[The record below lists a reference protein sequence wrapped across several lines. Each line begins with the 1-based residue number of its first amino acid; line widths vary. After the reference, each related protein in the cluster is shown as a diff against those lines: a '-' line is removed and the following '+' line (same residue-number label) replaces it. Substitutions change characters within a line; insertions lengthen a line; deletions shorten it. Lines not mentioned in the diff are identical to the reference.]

1 MAPCGTLAAVALP
14 VVTATADV
22 LADVAGG
29 RPRGF
34 ATVAPW
40 GAGVVAAAVAGAGD
54 GRVATVADSPFVVTF
69 GAPAEEAAGATS
81 VLEELEEPA
90 PAFRLCAAIVVAG
103 PDAVAAVPV
112 VAPAGAAVRPGAARP
127 PASAIET
134 LTPAGW
140 DDWAVDTLTPE
151 AA

>member
-1 MAPCGTLAAVALP
+1 MA
-14 VVTATADV
+14 ATAGG
-22 LADVAGG
+22 LAGVAGA

-54 GRVATVADSPFVVTF
+54 GRAAAVADRTWVVTF
-69 GAPAEEAAGATS
+69 GAPAEAAGAIL
-81 VLEELEEPA
+81 VLEELEVPAGGFGLCAATVAGPKAVAAAPVVVPAGATVEPAAAPA
-90 PAFRLCAAIVVAG
+90 PA
-103 PDAVAAVPV
+103 
-112 VAPAGAAVRPGAARP
+112 
-127 PASAIET
+127 IET
-134 LTPAGW
+134 CTPAGW